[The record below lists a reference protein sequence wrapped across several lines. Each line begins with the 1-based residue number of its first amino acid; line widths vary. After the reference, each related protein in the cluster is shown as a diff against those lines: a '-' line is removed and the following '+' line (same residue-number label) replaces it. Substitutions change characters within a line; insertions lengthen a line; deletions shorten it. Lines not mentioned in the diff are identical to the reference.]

1 MRLFVQ
7 SEAESGKF
15 PEVSR
20 VLHLA
25 VINPTLHTK
34 RLTKDT
40 VTVTVIGGIGQL
52 KKWGKPR
59 RTPLEA
65 VCVTLFGAA
74 GYVPQHRARDAAIK
88 SCYESSDETVCRIVS
103 EAGECDLS
111 HDALNFVSERQE
123 TSRGHAHCPNRAV
136 F

>member
-74 GYVPQHRARDAAIK
+74 GYVPKKMRELGRRRRKAKYRNTALVTPPSKVAMSRAMRLYVVSSLK
-88 SCYESSDETVCRIVS
+88 RESVT
-103 EAGECDLS
+103 
-111 HDALNFVSERQE
+111 
-123 TSRGHAHCPNRAV
+123 CPMML
-136 F
+136 